1 MLVHILA
8 SETIQQ
14 KLRDNTVFVK
24 KYAIY
29 ELSAAQPSILNVG
42 GCNAPIVTLHCGL
55 GGSHNSPEEAVQY
68 LKDNWK
74 MLGGNVKQYVILETW
89 QYDECAQ
96 EEGLQGIPW
105 A

>member
-1 MLVHILA
+1 M
-8 SETIQQ
+8 
-14 KLRDNTVFVK
+14 FVK

-42 GCNAPIVTLHCGL
+42 GCNAPIITLHRGL

-74 MLGGNVKQYVILETW
+74 ML
-89 QYDECAQ
+89 
-96 EEGLQGIPW
+96 
-105 A
+105 